1 MGDLRGLLDLADM
14 AVARSEGVL
23 SIDERKSVAAIAR
36 RARLRAGYIGEGLVV
51 ALAGGTGSGKSSLL
65 NALVGHEVVR
75 VGVVRPTTTSA
86 VAAVPA
92 EGVVLGRL
100 IGDLGIGTIVQT
112 SGKKQIVYVDLPDFD
127 SIEQAHRQ
135 IVNEVLPVVDA
146 VVWVFDPEKYSDP
159 VIHTE
164 FLGSLGNYSRQFIF
178 ALNQIDRIAD
188 DARSVAMDLERQLL
202 ADGIEDPM
210 VVLTTAQGHTDV
222 GDLTVAIEERLD
234 AKRTALSKLAID
246 LTQVANRSWA
256 TSDRL
261 VDVRAGADAS
271 AAALA
276 AATFVSLGLEAFE
289 FAKVID
295 AEGTN
300 Q

>member
-112 SGKKQIVYVDLPDFD
+112 SGEKQIVYVDLPDFD

-271 AAALA
+271 SAALA
-276 AATFVSLGLEAFE
+276 AATFVSLGVEAFE